1 MRLPEISFK
10 VVEDHS
16 CPLYRVGD
24 EFKLSGDILVLP
36 HDKTTCLILTS
47 DIAKTSKQQDFEDF
61 CKNDRNY
68 GYSFDCSGCTGL
80 VTLTAYIKKEKR
92 IMADKPVKLTAH
104 RPGTVV
110 KSDTDIET
118 IASLLTD
125 FSFFQTLDENE
136 IRELVSLLELRKF
149 VKGDCIIRKGDPGT
163 NLFIIIFGKV
173 EVLGDDGI
181 SIAFLGKGEVFGEM
195 SLLSGDPVGATI
207 KIVDPTTILYI
218 NGKDFRKVLKRFP
231 DLQMYF
237 ARLLAQRLAKTNV
250 VRSEEIASGMIG
262 QLSEM
267 PPSELF
273 QTLNTNQKTGVL
285 NLSLPKGSAD
295 LFFRDGCL
303 IGVKYNEEE
312 SEEAFYEILKET
324 EGRFRFVPGL
334 PPDKVDAEELGDF
347 MWLLMEG
354 IRRMDEEKGENEI

>member
-1 MRLPEISFK
+1 MSFPEATFK
-10 VVEDHS
+10 IVEDKD
-16 CPLYRVGD
+16 CPLYELGD
-24 EFKLSGDILVLP
+24 E
-36 HDKTTCLILTS
+36 LILS
-47 DIAKTSKQQDFEDF
+47 DIALLFPPGQPACITLVEDIRQVLTLFESLGEIHED
-61 CKNDRNY
+61 KES
-68 GYSFDCSGCTGL
+68 GSVFDCSGCTGKILLEYKSREASASREERKRRESDISATANLLSNFSIFQAIDEHNIRYL
-80 VTLTAYIKKEKR
+80 VTFLK
-92 IMADKPVKLTAH
+92 
-104 RPGTVV
+104 
-110 KSDTDIET
+110 
-118 IASLLTD
+118 
-125 FSFFQTLDENE
+125 
-136 IRELVSLLELRKF
+136 LRKF
-149 VKGDCIIRKGDPGT
+149 RQGETIIKKGDPGV
-163 NLFIIIFGKV
+163 NLFIIVSGKV
-173 EVLGDDGI
+173 EVLGNDGM
-181 SIAFLGKGEVFGEM
+181 SITFLEKGEVFGEM

-207 KIVDPTTILYI
+207 KVVDPTTILYI

-312 SEEAFYEILKET
+312 SEKAFYEILKET
-324 EGRFRFVPGL
+324 EGRFKFVPGL